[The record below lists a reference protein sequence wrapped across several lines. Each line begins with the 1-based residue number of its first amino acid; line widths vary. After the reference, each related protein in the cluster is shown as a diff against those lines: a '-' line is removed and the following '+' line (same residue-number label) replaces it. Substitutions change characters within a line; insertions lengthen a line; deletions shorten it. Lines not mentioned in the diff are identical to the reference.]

1 MLRCFS
7 TTGVKEISAYAADV
21 NTVVQAALWIDLLNP
36 SREEERVVEQALGG
50 EVPTREEMQEIETSS
65 RLYEEN
71 GILFMTATVLINA
84 DTSTPESTPAT
95 FILMPNR
102 LVTLRYADSS
112 PFRNMANLCAGKPQ
126 LLMQP
131 AQLMTSLLDA
141 IVDRMADLL
150 ERTSTDLDSLSR
162 QVFGVVDHKA
172 KRRSE
177 VVFREL
183 LTAFGRNGD
192 LVARIRESLTSLTR
206 LHNFLVETERLPN
219 HPELREHLSG
229 LRADLLSLA
238 DHAAFLSN
246 KIAFLLDA
254 TLGLVSIEQ
263 NTIIKTL
270 AVAGTVFLPPT
281 LIASIYGMNFE
292 HMPELAWPW
301 AYPLSLLLIIAS
313 GAVPYWFFKRKGWI

>member
-7 TTGVKEISAYAADV
+7 ASGVKEISAYAADV
-21 NTVVQAALWIDLLNP
+21 NTVVQAALWVDLLNP
-36 SREEERVVEQALGG
+36 SREEEQVVEQALGG
-50 EVPTREEMQEIETSS
+50 EIPTREEMQEIETSN
-65 RLYEEN
+65 RLYEDN
-71 GILFMTATVLINA
+71 GILFMTATVLVNA
-84 DTSTPESTPAT
+84 DSKMPESTPAT
-95 FILMPNR
+95 FILMSNR
-102 LVTLRYADSS
+102 LITVRYADPS
-112 PFRNMANLCAGKPQ
+112 PFRGMASQCASKPQ

-131 AQLMTSLLDA
+131 AHLMTAILEA
-141 IVDRMADLL
+141 IVNRMADLL
-150 ERTSTDLDSLSR
+150 ERTSIDLDNLSQR
-162 QVFGVVDHKA
+162 VFGAVEHKQQ
-172 KRRSE
+172 RRSE
-177 VVFREL
+177 LVFREL

-229 LRADLLSLA
+229 LRADLMSLA
-238 DHAAFLSN
+238 DHEAFLSN

-281 LIASIYGMNFE
+281 LIASIYGMNFQ

-313 GAVPYWFFKRKGWI
+313 GALPYWFFKRKGWI

>member
-7 TTGVKEISAYAADV
+7 AAGVKEISAYAAEAS
-21 NTVVQAALWIDLLNP
+21 TVVQAALWIDLLNP
-36 SREEERVVEQALGG
+36 SREEERVVELALGG
-50 EVPTREEMQEIETSS
+50 EIPTREEMQEIETSS

-71 GILFMTATVLINA
+71 GVLFMTTTVLINA
-84 DTSTPESTPAT
+84 DTSMPESTPAT

-102 LVTLRYADSS
+102 LITVRYADPS
-112 PFRNMANLCAGKPQ
+112 PFRNMANQCAVKPQ

-131 AQLMTSLLDA
+131 AHLMTSLLDA

-150 ERTSTDLDSLSR
+150 ERTSTDLDTLSR
-162 QVFGVVDHKA
+162 QVFGVVEHKA

-246 KIAFLLDA
+246 KISFMLDA

-301 AYPLSLLLIIAS
+301 AYPLSLLLILLS
-313 GAVPYWFFKRKGWI
+313 GALPYWFFKRKGWI

>member
-1 MLRCFS
+1 MLRCFAAA
-7 TTGVKEISAYAADV
+7 GAKEVSAYSADV
-21 NTVVQAALWIDLLNP
+21 AHAVQAALWIDLLSP

-50 EVPTREEMQEIETSS
+50 EIPTREEMQEIEASS

-71 GILFMTATVLINA
+71 GVLYMTATVLINA
-84 DTSTPESTPAT
+84 DTVMPESTPAT

-102 LVTLRYADSS
+102 LITLRYADSS
-112 PFRNMANLCAGKPQ
+112 PFRNMASQCASKPQ

-131 AQLMTSLLDA
+131 AHLMTAILDA

-150 ERTSTDLDSLSR
+150 ERTSTDLDTLSR
-162 QVFGVVDHKA
+162 RVFGVVEQKA
-172 KRRSE
+172 QRRSE

-206 LHNFLVETERLPN
+206 LHNFLVEAERLPN
-219 HPELREHLSG
+219 HPALREHLSG

-246 KIAFLLDA
+246 KISFLLDA

-313 GAVPYWFFKRKGWI
+313 GALPYWFFKRKGWI

>member
-1 MLRCFS
+1 MLRCYAGS
-7 TTGVKEISAYAADV
+7 GAQEVSAYAAEAKIQIQ
-21 NTVVQAALWIDLLNP
+21 NALWIDLLNP
-36 SREEERVVEQALGG
+36 SAEEERVVEQTLGG
-50 EVPTREEMQEIETSS
+50 EIPTREEMQEIETSS
-65 RLYEEN
+65 RLYVED
-71 GILFMTATVLINA
+71 GVLFMTATVLFNA
-84 DTSTPESTPAT
+84 DTDMPESTPVT

-102 LVTLRYADSS
+102 LITVRYADPS
-112 PFRNMANLCAGKPQ
+112 PFRNMVNQCSSKPQ
-126 LLMQP
+126 LLQQP

-150 ERTSTDLDSLSR
+150 ERTGADLDQLSR
-162 QVFGVVDHKA
+162 RVFGTVQNKDQ
-172 KRRSE
+172 RRSE
-177 VVFREL
+177 ELFREF

-206 LHNFLVETERLPN
+206 LHNFLVESARLPN
-219 HPELREHLSG
+219 QPELREHLHG

-246 KIAFLLDA
+246 KIGFLLDA

-292 HMPELAWPW
+292 HMPELSWPW
-301 AYPLSLLLIIAS
+301 AYPIALVLIIGS
-313 GAVPYWFFKRKGWI
+313 GTLPYWFFKRRRWI

>member
-7 TTGVKEISAYAADV
+7 ASGLKEVSAYAADASV
-21 NTVVQAALWIDLLNP
+21 TVQAALWIDLLNP
-36 SREEERVVEQALGG
+36 SIEEERVVEQALGG
-50 EVPTREEMQEIETSS
+50 EIPTREEMQEIESSS

-71 GILFMTATVLINA
+71 GVLFMTATVLVNA
-84 DTSTPESTPAT
+84 DTSMPESTPAT

-102 LVTLRYADSS
+102 LVTVRYADPS
-112 PFRNMANLCAGKPQ
+112 PFRHMAVQCVSKPQ

-131 AQLMTSLLDA
+131 AHLMTAILDA

-150 ERTSTDLDSLSR
+150 ENTSTDLDTLSR
-162 QVFGVVDHKA
+162 RVFGTVEHK
-172 KRRSE
+172 KQRRSE
-177 VVFREL
+177 VLFREL
-183 LTAFGRNGD
+183 LTAFGRSGD

-219 HPELREHLSG
+219 YPELREHLSG

-301 AYPLSLLLIIAS
+301 AYPLSLLLIICS
-313 GAVPYWFFKRKGWI
+313 GAAPYWFFKRKHWI